1 MAMDDL
7 RLARI
12 EAHVEGVKEEL
23 DKVGDALITLARMEE
38 RLVTLFK
45 RMDTH
50 MEDTK
55 SLTNRIAV
63 LEKSNVAGGVWGHIG
78 EKVLWAV
85 IGGAVA
91 WIVKNGV

>member
-1 MAMDDL
+1 MDDL

-12 EAHVEGVKEEL
+12 EANVEGVKEEL

-38 RLVTLFK
+38 RLITLFK

-55 SLTNRIAV
+55 SLTNRIAA
-63 LEKSNVAGGVWGHIG
+63 LEKVTSTTTVWGYIGDKLLWIIVGGV
-78 EKVLWAV
+78 
-85 IGGAVA
+85 VA
-91 WIVKNGV
+91 WLVKNGGA